1 VRKRL
6 IAFLL
11 SGLVVLVPAC
21 SNTAEGL
28 EEDAN
33 RNIDEVQQE
42 VDEEQNDD
50 DG

>member
-6 IAFLL
+6 SVFLL
-11 SGLVVLVPAC
+11 SGIVVLTAAC
-21 SNTAEGL
+21 SNTVEGL
-28 EEDAN
+28 EDDAN

-42 VDEEQNDD
+42 IDEEQE

>member
-11 SGLVVLVPAC
+11 SGVVVLTAGC
-21 SNTAEGL
+21 SNTVEGL
-28 EEDAN
+28 EDDAN

-42 VDEEQNDD
+42 IDEEQE

>member
-1 VRKRL
+1 VRNRL

-11 SGLVVLVPAC
+11 SGVVVLAAGC
-21 SNTAEGL
+21 SNTVEGL

-33 RNIDEVQQE
+33 QNVDEAQQE
-42 VDEEQNDD
+42 LDEEED